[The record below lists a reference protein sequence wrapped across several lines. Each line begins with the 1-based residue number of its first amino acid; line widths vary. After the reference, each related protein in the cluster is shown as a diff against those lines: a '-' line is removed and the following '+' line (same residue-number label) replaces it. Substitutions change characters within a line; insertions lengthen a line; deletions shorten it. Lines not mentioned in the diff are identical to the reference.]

1 MSDWQTITLF
11 IAAAMI
17 LVVTPG
23 PCTLYLVSRTLQ
35 QGIAA
40 GIASSMGVQVGTLIH
55 VTAAALGISALLLSS
70 TLAFNVVKYLG
81 AVYLV
86 FLGVKTLLAREN
98 VSTVPTPVAGNRL
111 ISVFFQGIMVNVLNP
126 KTTLFF
132 TAFLPQFVDVRRGN
146 VVSQITFL
154 GAVLAVVGSCSDI
167 TYVLVTGK
175 LGRRLRPG
183 LRLPGAGRYISG
195 SVYIGLG
202 VAAALTGTV
211 RK

>member
-1 MSDWQTITLF
+1 MPDWSTLTLF
-11 IAAAMI
+11 AATAVI
-17 LVVTPG
+17 LVATPG

-40 GIASSMGVQVGTLIH
+40 GIVSSMGVQVGTLIH

-70 TLAFNVVKYLG
+70 TLAFNIVKYLG
-81 AVYLV
+81 VAYLV

-98 VSTVPTPVAGNRL
+98 VSTVPPPVAGNRL
-111 ISVFFQGIMVNVLNP
+111 ISVFCQGIMVNVLNP

-146 VVSQITFL
+146 VVSQIIFL
-154 GAVLAVVGSCSDI
+154 GAVLAVVGSCSDL